1 MEMQII
7 KPIEIKEVFHLTS
20 FCRGPV
26 DFFHNGPT
34 LKERSG
40 ASLLTIQTN
49 D

>member
-1 MEMQII
+1 METPII
-7 KPIEIKEVFHLTS
+7 KPIEIKEVCYLTS
-20 FCRGPV
+20 FFRDPV

-34 LKERSG
+34 LKERPG

>member
-1 MEMQII
+1 METPII
-7 KPIEIKEVFHLTS
+7 KPIEFKEVFYLTS
-20 FCRGPV
+20 FSRDPA
-26 DFFHNGPT
+26 DFFHNGPI